1 MTGAGMTTAAPGAAT
16 PPLGLAPEAAGYTLT
31 LGGRFAGTQEW
42 VIRPDRGALAV
53 RVQTDFG
60 GALPAGRTLQ
70 ESRFDPQRR
79 RSLGYAEAEG
89 HTRRPHFETL
99 FDAQSG
105 LITLRQGK
113 DEASIP
119 LVQDHQDPVS
129 LLLWLRS
136 PPWDTSGLEVGATEA
151 GGTAR
156 LVGGPVQVLPLPLRD
171 GGEVGGVPARGYLLR
186 PGGIIA
192 WVEREAP
199 HRLLLLQQPSEPGL
213 LEARLDLGAPPRSR
227 RDDERPASQTPRSQN
242 ARNPRRRQRTG

>member
-1 MTGAGMTTAAPGAAT
+1 MTGTGMTTAAPGAAT
-16 PPLGLAPEAAGYTLT
+16 PPLGVAPETASYTLT
-31 LGGRFAGTQEW
+31 LDGRFAGTQEW

-105 LITLRQGK
+105 LVTLRQGK
-113 DEASIP
+113 DEASVP

-136 PPWDTSGLEVGATEA
+136 PPWDSSGPEA
-151 GGTAR
+151 GGVAR
-156 LVGGPVQVLPLPLRD
+156 LVGGTVQVLPLPQRD
-171 GGEVGGVPARGYLLR
+171 GGEVAGIPARGYLLR

-199 HRLLLLQQPSEPGL
+199 HRLLHLQQPSELGL
-213 LEARLDLGAPPRSR
+213 LEARLDLGPSPRSR
-227 RDDERPASQTPRSQN
+227 REEGRSASPATR
-242 ARNPRRRQRTG
+242 PRRRRAG